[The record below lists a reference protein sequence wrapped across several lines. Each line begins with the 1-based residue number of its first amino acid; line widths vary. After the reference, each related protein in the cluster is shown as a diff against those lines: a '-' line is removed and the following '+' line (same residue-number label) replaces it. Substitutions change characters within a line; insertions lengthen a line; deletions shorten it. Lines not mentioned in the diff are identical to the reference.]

1 MEFIDVLTT
10 KQSMVAG
17 GCLAIIVI
25 LYIAKRLFLVRL
37 RAQMQQQDSEHNH
50 FYQVLILAL
59 NAPLNLTIFTILL
72 WLTRYGVTITGALPK
87 EDTEILGHVIKA
99 MVIITLILFI
109 ERWVTYAIKVYAA
122 RSPLL
127 NNTRSIASG
136 AIRALLIGLCILLVL
151 GSLGI
156 SVTPLIASLGITSL
170 AVALALQPTLENFF
184 SGVQILIDKPFRIGD
199 FIELESGEQG
209 FVDKIGWRSTW
220 IKMLPNNIV
229 IVPNSKVSQSKII
242 NYYYP
247 EKELS
252 VPVEVGV
259 HYNSDLDFVEKVT
272 LEVANQILL
281 EHEWGVESYDPATLL
296 GGACAMAVAAG
307 GAFWFKDLRRLKKI
321 EN

>member
-1 MEFIDVLTT
+1 MEFIDILTT

-17 GCLAIIVI
+17 GCLAIIVA

-37 RAQMQQQDSEHNH
+37 RAQMKQQGSENHH

-59 NAPLNLTIFTILL
+59 NAPLNLTILTILL
-72 WLTRYGVTITGALPK
+72 WLVRYGVTITGALPK

-99 MVIITLILFI
+99 MVIITLILFV
-109 ERWVTYAIKVYAA
+109 ERWITYAIKVYAS

-136 AIRALLIGLCILLVL
+136 AIRALLIGLCVLLVL

-170 AVALALQPTLENFF
+170 AVALALQPTLKNFF

-259 HYNSDLDFVEKVT
+259 HYNSDLEFVEKVT
-272 LEVANQILL
+272 LEVANQVLL
-281 EHEWGVESYDPATLL
+281 EHEWGVESYDPFVVFHTFDNSSINFTVMLE
-296 GGACAMAVAAG
+296 AV
-307 GAFWFKDLRRLKKI
+307 DL
-321 EN
+321 